1 MIKIPR
7 FMREYANNEIKFY
20 KRKTL
25 MADKYKN
32 MAIERIQTAVNDY
45 SHGLI
50 TLSEAMNI
58 IAYPL

>member
-7 FMREYANNEIKFY
+7 FMKEYANNEIKFY

-45 SHGLI
+45 SRGLI

>member
-1 MIKIPR
+1 MTKIPR
-7 FMREYANNEIKFY
+7 FMKEYANNEIKFY

-58 IAYPL
+58 ITYPL

>member
-7 FMREYANNEIKFY
+7 FMKEYANNEIKFY

-25 MADKYKN
+25 MEDKYKN

-45 SHGLI
+45 SRGLI
-50 TLSEAMNI
+50 TLSEAMSI

>member
-45 SHGLI
+45 SRGLI